1 MQKLKQ
7 MVVMRENHERDEGT
21 MGFHDYVEKKEDF
34 SEFVGRVTDAC
45 EAVDGKIL
53 SVSYPSEDVAVILYK
68 WSDGLH

>member
-1 MQKLKQ
+1 
-7 MVVMRENHERDEGT
+7 

>member
-7 MVVMRENHERDEGT
+7 IIVKRESHTRDEGT

-34 SEFVGRVTDAC
+34 SKFVERVTAAC
-45 EAVDGKIL
+45 ESVDGKFL

>member
-7 MVVMRENHERDEGT
+7 TIVKRESHITHICYED
-21 MGFHDYVEKKEDF
+21 VEIKEDF
-34 SEFVGRVTDAC
+34 KKFVERVTDAC
-45 EAVDGKIL
+45 EAVDGKFL

>member
-7 MVVMRENHERDEGT
+7 TIVKRESHITNVCYKD
-21 MGFHDYVEKKEDF
+21 VEIKEDF
-34 SEFVGRVTDAC
+34 KKFVERVTDAC
-45 EAVDGKIL
+45 EAGDGKFR